1 MLSHPLRDRC
11 TERQGPCVRRRRRA
25 NPTLTTART
34 ADRCRT
40 TPAHADLGAAS
51 AASRD
56 LQGARLGPFRRRNRG
71 GSNEHMS
78 EMAGCVTVRHSLRHT
93 SPRPQPRQR
102 LVTGALERS
111 RNRPPGAPR
120 ATQGPWQAPG
130 PACTRWRATPPHQR
144 ATCIAVHSYARR
156 GSSLHTESRSA
167 GHVPRLRSA
176 IGRLAAPQY
185 E

>member
-1 MLSHPLRDRC
+1 MVEKIRVRLR
-11 TERQGPCVRRRRRA
+11 CVRRRRRA

-78 EMAGCVTVRHSLRHT
+78 GMAGCVTVRHSLRHT

-102 LVTGALERS
+102 LVTGAWNALETAPQGR
-111 RNRPPGAPR
+111 RAPLRARGKHPGRP
-120 ATQGPWQAPG
+120 APG
-130 PACTRWRATPPHQR
+130 GVQHRPINVQLALQCTRTHAAGR
-144 ATCIAVHSYARR
+144 HSTLNLDPR
-156 GSSLHTESRSA
+156 GTS
-167 GHVPRLRSA
+167 
-176 IGRLAAPQY
+176 QD
-185 E
+185 